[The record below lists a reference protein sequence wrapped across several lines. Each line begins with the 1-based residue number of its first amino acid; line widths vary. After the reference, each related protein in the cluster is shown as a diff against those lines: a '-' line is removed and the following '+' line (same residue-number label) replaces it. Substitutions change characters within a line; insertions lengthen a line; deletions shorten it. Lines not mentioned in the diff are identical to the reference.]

1 MSFITEN
8 KTYQDLK
15 SFLTETNVTGTALGF
30 LIASA
35 TLDLARTT
43 VSEGMYP
50 FITALRTG
58 ALPRFDLDE
67 IFQSLIT
74 FFLSMLVAFASIKI
88 FNLQERKLPLVMT
101 VGAGSIA

>member
-1 MSFITEN
+1 VR
-8 KTYQDLK
+8 KK
-15 SFLTETNVTGTALGF
+15 SHKNIFLVNSTSLQTKKPNA
-30 LIASA
+30 
-35 TLDLARTT
+35 LARTT

-50 FITALRTG
+50 FITGLRTG
-58 ALPRFDLDE
+58 SLPRFDIDE